1 MQGDAPARWS
11 VRQGLPIAATRDTS
25 RDILRLHDTYTKA
38 VEPFVPLDP
47 EGRRVSMYTCG
58 PTVYSYQHI
67 GNFRSFVAADVIR
80 RTLELHGYSVRHVMN
95 LTDVGHMTQDHV
107 ADASGEDK
115 LSKAARELGT
125 DPFQVAEH
133 FGRAFAE
140 DARRMR
146 LKLYLEPE
154 ASDPAI
160 HPRATENIPE
170 ILGMIKTLIA
180 RGYAYLDSKGQAYFE
195 VSRFPDYGRLSGK
208 VIGELEPGARVAIV
222 NEKRDPRDFALWKVD
237 DKHLMRWD
245 PNGSLGWRPDDYERL
260 RMLTGAQF
268 PGLGVGFPGW
278 HIECSAMI
286 HRFLGEPIDIHTGGE
301 DNIFPHHEC
310 ELAQTCG
317 AFSTT
322 VPSTPGASDSPS
334 LRNSFVRHWFHVHH
348 LMVDGRKMSK
358 SAGTLYTLRE
368 LTDGSARD
376 KPDLLS
382 RFESVGLSD
391 GRVSPSV
398 VRYALLSNSFSQP
411 MNFTFEALAQAE
423 ASVQRLTACVHEL
436 EAVAA
441 SAATAPADG
450 AEGFEEIAEEHRR
463 AFLGSLDDNLNMPRA
478 LAVVFDF
485 VRALYK
491 APRNPAVAALG
502 ISVLQ
507 YFDSVLDVM
516 GGVSITVV
524 PHARLES
531 VIRGLAARPAGY
543 ADDLARLSLV
553 ELLALR
559 QQARKER
566 MFQRADA
573 IRDWIRGQG
582 TEIEDAPGGVRVR
595 ARSD

>member
-1 MQGDAPARWS
+1 
-11 VRQGLPIAATRDTS
+11 
-25 RDILRLHDTYTKA
+25 
-38 VEPFVPLDP
+38 
-47 EGRRVSMYTCG
+47 MYTCG

-67 GNFRSFVAADVIR
+67 GNFRSFVAADVLR

-125 DPFQVAEH
+125 DPFHVADH

-154 ASDPAI
+154 ASDPAL
-160 HPRATENIPE
+160 HPRATDNIPE
-170 ILGMIKTLIA
+170 ILAMIQALLA

-208 VIGELEPGARVAIV
+208 VIEELEPGARVAV
-222 NEKRDPRDFALWKVD
+222 VSEKKDPRDFALWKVD

-245 PNGSLGWRPDDYERL
+245 PNGSAGWRPDDYERL
-260 RMLTGAQF
+260 RTLTGDRL

-286 HRFLGEPIDIHTGGE
+286 HRYLGEPIDIHTGGE

-317 AFSTT
+317 AYSTT
-322 VPSTPGASDSPS
+322 VPATPGASDSPS
-334 LRNSFVRHWFHVHH
+334 VRNSFVRQWFHVHH

-358 SAGTLYTLRE
+358 SAGTLYTVRD

-382 RFESVGLSD
+382 RFESVGIGD
-391 GRVSPSV
+391 ARVSPSV

-411 MNFTFEALAQAE
+411 MNFTFEALAQAH
-423 ASVQRLTACVHEL
+423 ASVQRLTACMHEL
-436 EAVAA
+436 EGIVAQG
-441 SAATAPADG
+441 ATES
-450 AEGFEEIAEEHRR
+450 AEGAAGFGEIAEEHRQ
-463 AFLGSLDDNLNMPRA
+463 AFLSSLDDNLNMPRA
-478 LAVVFDF
+478 LAVIFEF
-485 VRALYK
+485 VRALNK
-491 APRNPAVAALG
+491 APKNPAIATSGL
-502 ISVLQ
+502 SVLQ

-516 GGVSITVV
+516 GGISITLV

-531 VIRGLAARPAGY
+531 VLRELVARPAGY
-543 ADDLARLSLV
+543 ADDLARLSLL

-566 MFQRADA
+566 SFKRADA